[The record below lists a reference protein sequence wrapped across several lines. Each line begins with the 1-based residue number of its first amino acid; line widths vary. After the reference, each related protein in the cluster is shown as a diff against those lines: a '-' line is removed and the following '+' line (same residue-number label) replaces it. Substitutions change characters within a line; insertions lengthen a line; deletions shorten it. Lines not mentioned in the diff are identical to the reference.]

1 MRGTAE
7 ETRRRILNAAGKLF
21 YHNGIRNVGVDAVA
35 EAAGITKRTL
45 YYHFKGK
52 DVLVAAY
59 LEARNSTVLASLQN
73 AMTSVEGGAV
83 QQTKALF
90 AMLAKQ
96 VKSPA
101 WKGCPFARAVAE
113 LSTPAD
119 HPALEVAVK
128 HKTMFESWLRER
140 FTADGLDDPTVL
152 ARQVMVLLDGAI
164 TQMLIHRDPVY
175 AEAAGAAAGAL
186 VTLGSVSRT
195 KDE

>member
-7 ETRRRILNAAGKLF
+7 ATRRRILNAAGNLF
-21 YHNGIRNVGVDAVA
+21 YQNGIRSVGVDAVA

-52 DVLVAAY
+52 DALVAAY
-59 LEARNSTVLASLQN
+59 LEARNTTVLASLQT
-73 AMTSVEGGAV
+73 AMTGVEGGTV

-90 AMLAKQ
+90 AMLAHR
-96 VKSPA
+96 VKSPS

-113 LSTPAD
+113 ISTPTD

-152 ARQVMVLLDGAI
+152 ARQIMVLLDGAI
-164 TQMLIHRDPVY
+164 TQLLIHRDPVY
-175 AEAAGAAAGAL
+175 AEAAGAAAAAL

-195 KDE
+195 KEL

>member
-7 ETRRRILNAAGKLF
+7 ETRRRIVNAAGKLF
-21 YHNGIRNVGVDAVA
+21 YRHGIRNVGVDAVA
-35 EAAGITKRTL
+35 EAARITKRTL

-52 DVLVAAY
+52 DALVAAY
-59 LEARNSTVLASLQN
+59 LEARNATVLASLQS
-73 AMTSVEGGAV
+73 AMTGVEGGAV

-96 VKSPA
+96 VTSPA

-113 LSTPAD
+113 LSTTSD

-152 ARQVMVLLDGAI
+152 ARQLMVLLDGAI

-175 AEAAGAAAGAL
+175 AEAAGAAAAAL
-186 VTLGSVSRT
+186 VTVGSVSRT
-195 KDE
+195 KEL